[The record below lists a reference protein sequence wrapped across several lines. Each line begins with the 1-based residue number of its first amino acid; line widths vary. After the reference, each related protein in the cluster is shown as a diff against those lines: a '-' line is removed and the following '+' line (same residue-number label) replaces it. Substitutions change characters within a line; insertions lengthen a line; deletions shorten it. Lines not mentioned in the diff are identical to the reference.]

1 MSSKLLECWWTASF
15 RAMYISFCSVLK
27 LTNDFEIT
35 DWNYIQVLRG
45 KYPIRVR
52 KIVYVIHRLCW
63 INLISETNLA
73 SNMLLYKDCEI
84 FVENTPQV
92 HSSMKASFLFD
103 RFTNISKS
111 KVSSI
116 FPCKSPESLK
126 KYRGRVKV
134 GNIAHMV
141 WFAHF
146 LFTDSAYIAHA
157 FQCINHIVLSDKCQC
172 YEYPWCYKSPE
183 DDNPIYRLV
192 RRTTAFPGGRNS
204 LLSAWSLVFVIETI
218 VISVQ
223 NICRSM
229 LIRVSICTYYFEL
242 WS

>member
-73 SNMLLYKDCEI
+73 SNMLLYKGCEF

-126 KYRGRVKV
+126 
-134 GNIAHMV
+134 NIEVSSSNWIIVVYVPLHNVIMKRCTL
-141 WFAHF
+141 WFEICI
-146 LFTDSAYIAHA
+146 LKDIDTD
-157 FQCINHIVLSDKCQC
+157 
-172 YEYPWCYKSPE
+172 
-183 DDNPIYRLV
+183 LV
-192 RRTTAFPGGRNS
+192 
-204 LLSAWSLVFVIETI
+204 TI
-218 VISVQ
+218 FYL
-223 NICRSM
+223 C
-229 LIRVSICTYYFEL
+229 
-242 WS
+242 

>member
-73 SNMLLYKDCEI
+73 SNMLLYKGCEI

-126 KYRGRVKV
+126 KYRGIIKQLDYCSIRTLTQCHNETLYSMIWNMYSKGYRHRF
-134 GNIAHMV
+134 GNN
-141 WFAHF
+141 F
-146 LFTDSAYIAHA
+146 LFVLACSFFYPIWPTYSPIAIMNLH
-157 FQCINHIVLSDKCQC
+157 
-172 YEYPWCYKSPE
+172 YKSLKE
-183 DDNPIYRLV
+183 H
-192 RRTTAFPGGRNS
+192 
-204 LLSAWSLVFVIETI
+204 
-218 VISVQ
+218 
-223 NICRSM
+223 
-229 LIRVSICTYYFEL
+229 YYL
-242 WS
+242 